1 MNSKDTKNKNT
12 IYTENVLERTLTE
25 FKKLNFDETKITK
38 LVNEILQTDDVKVYT
53 PKEGETKPQKLDSN
67 FLNKLAETK
76 MAIPTREYL
85 IKGED
90 SEFIANLKMTIKKED
105 IVNFLSR
112 VFLFTANMEII
123 KKELDVKMKEFYGT
137 EMTMELYF
145 LIFINQL
152 TFTTLSTS
160 ELNQDNPINM
170 IMEGLVLENFPIKN
184 TLQKVFGK
192 NTIEAFTLLGIN
204 CMSVTAEILLEQT
217 NRSIAEMQSQEY
229 QDKLAYY
236 ASEEYKKDI
245 EGEK

>member
-1 MNSKDTKNKNT
+1 MNNKDTKNKNT

-25 FKKLNFDETKITK
+25 FKKLNFDETKVTK
-38 LVNEILQTDDVKVYT
+38 LVNEILQTDEVKVYT

-90 SEFIANLKMTIKKED
+90 SEFIVNLKMTIKKED

-123 KKELDVKMKEFYGT
+123 KKELDVQMKEFYGT
-137 EMTMELYF
+137 EMSMELYF

-192 NTIEAFTLLGIN
+192 NTIETFTLLGIN

-217 NRSIAEMQSQEY
+217 NRSIEEMQSQEY